1 MESKNFKVV
10 SLDGRR
16 RKEGTKPKVPLR
28 NGMDGRVGMCSIL
41 GRRRR
46 KGEQTGEI
54 KEKWISM
61 AVSRTRFAFGERGR
75 RKDSDAVERGTF
87 VKMDV
92 GRRTGFV
99 YWIAITCAG
108 GGSLMLSRMCR
119 GKSLN
124 RQTTKWDW
132 HWPFFERFCCFLT
145 LSTTLSQLQLV
156 NMSLSFEYLKKC
168 TISLLSGVYQ
178 SDSSSM
184 HISRPRDIWPSSDTD
199 TNYQTILAEYYYT
212 HSE

>member
-61 AVSRTRFAFGERGR
+61 AVSGTRFAFGGEGEEKIPMRLKG
-75 RKDSDAVERGTF
+75 ETF

-92 GRRTGFV
+92 GRTTTGFV

-132 HWPFFERFCCFLT
+132 HWPFFWKVVLFSYPVYHFIQI
-145 LSTTLSQLQLV
+145 TTCQHVPLV
-156 NMSLSFEYLKKC
+156 WIFKKVHNQPLVGSLPKRLFEYA
-168 TISLLSGVYQ
+168 Y
-178 SDSSSM
+178 
-184 HISRPRDIWPSSDTD
+184 
-199 TNYQTILAEYYYT
+199 
-212 HSE
+212 